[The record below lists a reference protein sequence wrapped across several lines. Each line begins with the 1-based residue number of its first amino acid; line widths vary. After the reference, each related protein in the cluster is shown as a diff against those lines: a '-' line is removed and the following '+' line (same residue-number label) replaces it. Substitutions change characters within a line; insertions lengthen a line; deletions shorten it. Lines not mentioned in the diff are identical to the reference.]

1 MTNNI
6 IQQNSETNK
15 WVCHFFK
22 LLQNSRLWLIFV
34 YLITVT
40 SCSKIYN
47 EEGMG
52 NLVPPTA
59 EQDPSL
65 PQIKINVAG
74 HTRAIHL
81 QTFGNPSNPPVF
93 ILHGGPGADFK
104 LLLPLKQLADKF
116 YVIMWDSRGAGL
128 SERVGKDELSIESF
142 DEEVAQVKAAISPG
156 RKVNLIGHSFGGNIM
171 AMYAAKHPAD
181 VNKLIL
187 ITPGK
192 LDLASEAT
200 SNGGAISFFDGQDF
214 FWQNEILSS
223 KDHASADY
231 KAIEVLPKS
240 SRHWTCDNSIITN
253 YPFWR
258 FGSYHYYIVQKNVS
272 KLAGNYKWTT
282 GIENFGG
289 HITIITGTCGA
300 LSLDFQNINL
310 RSLPGADLKII
321 NGAGHISLFTD
332 FADSTIATV
341 RAALN

>member
-1 MTNNI
+1 MTYNI
-6 IQQNSETNK
+6 IQKIPEIYK
-15 WVCHFFK
+15 WIRHFSK
-22 LLQNSRLWLIFV
+22 PLQNSKLCVILF
-34 YLITVT
+34 YLLTVA

-47 EEGMG
+47 EESSG

-59 EQDPSL
+59 DQDPSL
-65 PQIKINVAG
+65 PQIKITVAG

-116 YVIMWDSRGAGL
+116 YVVLWDSHGAGL

-142 DEEVAQVKAAISPG
+142 DEEVAQIKAAISPG
-156 RKVNLIGHSFGGNIM
+156 KKVSLIGHSFGGNIM

-300 LSLDFQNINL
+300 ESLDFQNINL

-332 FADSTIATV
+332 FADSTIAAV